1 MRLELG
7 LSCGPQATLSKT
19 SDSRSG
25 PHIEIQHGRV
35 LICICHGINCDRIAS
50 DGMVDGGMVGWDG
63 GWWMGPLSGY
73 CRRQEAAAHGL
84 NGQFKCKLANA
95 LAEKARRRCEK
106 QKQKQQLDNDNNNN
120 KQKKFLCLLPVLFVA
135 SRGAAHTRPPG
146 LHSLSQR
153 RDRSLKWLDL

>member
-1 MRLELG
+1 MGHKRR
-7 LSCGPQATLSKT
+7 CQKRVTAAVGPILKFSTGAFSFAFAME
-19 SDSRSG
+19 S
-25 PHIEIQHGRV
+25 IA
-35 LICICHGINCDRIAS
+35 IAS
-50 DGMVDGGMVGWDG
+50 PRMGWWDGGMVGWDG

-106 QKQKQQLDNDNNNN
+106 QKQKQQHDNDNNNN
-120 KQKKFLCLLPVLFVA
+120 KQKKFLCLLLVA

-146 LHSLSQR
+146 LQSLSQR